1 MQPNQ
6 QANPQQNQATPKDLF
21 EQAKKLMA
29 VGDVFEASKRAGKL
43 RAHFPEEPPILAI
56 HGLALAK
63 LGVHEAAINDMR
75 ASSRLTL
82 QALEEGEEE
91 NPARPRIVDQ
101 FIQLQSEI
109 GRSLT
114 ALGEYEDAKDEIQRA
129 IDMDPDRADAVCAM
143 AELNSAQGNT
153 QEAIGLID
161 DGLGRKLDEIPLMV
175 SLANILGDAESAD
188 QGRMKACME
197 RLGELCEEVGL
208 MAGELMSVLR
218 AHGKLCD
225 RLGEYSEAFNS
236 FRRAAKLRRGG
247 FNPKTHATI
256 TTKLMEGWTAE
267 GIDSLVRPEG
277 DLGTRRVFLGG
288 SVHSGMPEVQELLER
303 LPNTVVVGPME
314 SLGVL
319 CMTQLTSAKGVLRA
333 VVPVPGG
340 HRGDQLSKVATA
352 YGQTCDSAARMAG
365 MTTVDTHPH
374 NLNLFGC
381 AAMTMRG
388 VRIINC
394 RRDPIEHTLAMYC
407 DEMPGNHPYAG
418 ELLAAAAY
426 VRDCE
431 RMMDHWT
438 SVLNDERV
446 GAKVINVQYE
456 QVLSD
461 PAGVLRQ
468 LGDALGFE
476 VSDDL
481 AAGLEST
488 EAKGPGSHPSEYGTA
503 NKALREFFGVGV

>member
-6 QANPQQNQATPKDLF
+6 QMNPQQSQATPKDLF

-29 VGDVFEASKRAGKL
+29 AGDVFEASKRAGKL

-63 LGVHEAAINDMR
+63 LGVHEPAIQDMR
-75 ASSRLTL
+75 ASARLTL
-82 QALEEGEEE
+82 QALEEGDEE

-101 FIQLQSEI
+101 FIHLQSEI

-114 ALGEYEDAKDEIQRA
+114 ALGEYEAAKDEIQRA
-129 IDMDPDRADAVCAM
+129 IDMDPDRADAVAAM
-143 AELNSAQGNT
+143 AELKSAQGDT
-153 QEAIGLID
+153 QEAIEMID
-161 DGLGRKLDEIPLMV
+161 DGLERKLDEIPLMV
-175 SLANILGDAESAD
+175 SLALILDDAESPD
-188 QGRMKACME
+188 MDRIKACKD
-197 RLGELCEEVGL
+197 RLGVLCDEVGL
-208 MAGELMSVLR
+208 MAGELMGILR
-218 AHGKLCD
+218 AHGNLSD
-225 RLGEYSEAFNS
+225 RLGEYTEAFNS

-247 FNPKTHATI
+247 FNPKAHATI
-256 TTKLMEGWTAE
+256 TSKLMESWTAE

-277 DLGTRRVFLGG
+277 DLGVRRVFLGG
-288 SVHSGMPEVQELLER
+288 SVHSGMPQVQELLER
-303 LPNTVVVGPME
+303 LPNTVIVGPME
-314 SLGVL
+314 SLGML

-333 VVPVPGG
+333 VVPGPAG
-340 HRGDQLSKVATA
+340 HRGDQLSKVATV
-352 YGQTCDSAARMAG
+352 YGQTCDAAARMAG
-365 MTTVDTHPH
+365 MITVDTHPH

-381 AAMTMRG
+381 AAMSMRG

-394 RRDPIEHTLAMYC
+394 RRDPIEHALAMYC

-426 VRDCE
+426 IKDCE

-446 GAKVINVQYE
+446 GAKVVNVQYE

-461 PAGVLRQ
+461 PAAVLRQ

-481 AAGLEST
+481 ADGLEATS
-488 EAKGPGSHPSEYGTA
+488 AKGPGLHALEYGTA
-503 NKALREFFGVGV
+503 SKQLREFFEA